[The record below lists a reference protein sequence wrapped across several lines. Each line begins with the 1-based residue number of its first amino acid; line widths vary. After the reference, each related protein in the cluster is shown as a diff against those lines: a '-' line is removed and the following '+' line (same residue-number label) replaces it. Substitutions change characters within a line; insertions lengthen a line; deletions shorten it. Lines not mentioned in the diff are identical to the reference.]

1 MRPIGLS
8 RCWVAGRRNPARQ
21 RLPGESS
28 PVPRAEPGPPHW
40 TISAVGSPAKPHN
53 WRSSKL
59 TSTCG
64 PHARRDADTAKRRV
78 ATSRLRRNTMK
89 NTALKVLLA
98 AAVLIPLAIYAQ
110 PRPGNPTTATVITK
124 AEIDKISATEQ
135 NQTTRDENARVVDI
149 GDGWSMELGIVH
161 RSKQNVLTVGQAAQ
175 AARGR
180 GNAPAAA
187 AGARGGNAQAAGPT
201 TPCGEQMANPPADAL
216 QGAITHDNQTE
227 GYYIVSG
234 GGTAFIDGKVVNGRR
249 SMNNPDGGP
258 NGPGCG
264 GGVAVGS
271 RKVELKV

>member
-1 MRPIGLS
+1 
-8 RCWVAGRRNPARQ
+8 
-21 RLPGESS
+21 
-28 PVPRAEPGPPHW
+28 
-40 TISAVGSPAKPHN
+40 
-53 WRSSKL
+53 
-59 TSTCG
+59 
-64 PHARRDADTAKRRV
+64 
-78 ATSRLRRNTMK
+78 MK
-89 NTALKVLLA
+89 KTALRVSLA
-98 AAVLIPLAIYAQ
+98 AAILIPVAVIAQ

-135 NQTTRDENARVVDI
+135 SAQTRDENARVVDI

-161 RSKQNVLTVGQAAQ
+161 RSKQRVMTVGEAQ

-187 AGARGGNAQAAGPT
+187 ARGNSQAAAPT

-249 SMNNPDGGP
+249 STNNPDGGP

-271 RKVELKV
+271 RKVELKVGDVLIVPPGVIHGWFDIPDHVDYLSFRPSHGVMKNGWVNPTIASK

>member
-1 MRPIGLS
+1 
-8 RCWVAGRRNPARQ
+8 
-21 RLPGESS
+21 
-28 PVPRAEPGPPHW
+28 
-40 TISAVGSPAKPHN
+40 
-53 WRSSKL
+53 
-59 TSTCG
+59 
-64 PHARRDADTAKRRV
+64 
-78 ATSRLRRNTMK
+78 MK
-89 NTALKVLLA
+89 KTALKVLLTA
-98 AAVLIPLAIYAQ
+98 AILIPVAVMAQ

-135 NQTTRDENARVVDI
+135 SAQTRDENARVVDI
-149 GDGWSMELGIVH
+149 GDGWSMELGIIH
-161 RSKQNVLTVGQAAQ
+161 RSKQRVMTVGEAQ

-187 AGARGGNAQAAGPT
+187 ARGNAQAAAPT

-249 SMNNPDGGP
+249 STNNPDGGP

-271 RKVELKV
+271 RKVELKVGDVLIVPPGVIHGWFDIPDHVDYLSFRPSHGVMKNGWVNPTIASK

>member
-1 MRPIGLS
+1 MF
-8 RCWVAGRRNPARQ
+8 
-21 RLPGESS
+21 
-28 PVPRAEPGPPHW
+28 
-40 TISAVGSPAKPHN
+40 
-53 WRSSKL
+53 
-59 TSTCG
+59 
-64 PHARRDADTAKRRV
+64 
-78 ATSRLRRNTMK
+78 RRNTMK
-89 NTALKVLLA
+89 NTALKVLLTA
-98 AAVLIPLAIYAQ
+98 AALIPLAVLAQ

-161 RSKQNVLTVGQAAQ
+161 RSKQHVLTVGEAAQ
-175 AARGR
+175 AARGG
-180 GNAPAAA
+180 GNAQA
-187 AGARGGNAQAAGPT
+187 ARGGNAQAAAQT

-216 QGAITHDNQTE
+216 RGAVTHDNPTE

-249 SMNNPDGGP
+249 STNNPDGGP

-271 RKVELKV
+271 RKVELNVGDVPIVPPGGLHGRLGMPDHLADRSLRQSHRGMRNSR

>member
-1 MRPIGLS
+1 MGPSSWLTTPE
-8 RCWVAGRRNPARQ
+8 GRRHVQ
-21 RLPGESS
+21 E
-28 PVPRAEPGPPHW
+28 
-40 TISAVGSPAKPHN
+40 
-53 WRSSKL
+53 
-59 TSTCG
+59 
-64 PHARRDADTAKRRV
+64 D
-78 ATSRLRRNTMK
+78 TMK
-89 NTALKVLLA
+89 STALRVLLIA
-98 AAVLIPLAIYAQ
+98 AILIPVALFAQ

-135 NQTTRDENARVVDI
+135 SQQTREENASVVDI

-161 RSKQNVLTVGQAAQ
+161 RSKQRVMTVGEAQ

-180 GNAPAAA
+180 GNAQAA
-187 AGARGGNAQAAGPT
+187 AGRGNAQAAAQT

-249 SMNNPDGGP
+249 STNNPDGGP

-271 RKVELKV
+271 RQSEFEGGGVPIVSPRVHHWRVC